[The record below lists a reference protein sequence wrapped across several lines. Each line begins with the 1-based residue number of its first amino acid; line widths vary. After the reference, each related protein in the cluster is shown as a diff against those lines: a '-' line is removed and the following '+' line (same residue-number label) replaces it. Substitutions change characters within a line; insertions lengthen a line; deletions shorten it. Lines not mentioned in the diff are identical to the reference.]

1 MVWTEEDKLHVE
13 KLYNDWMKSE
23 LPQLYSSSGKYEL
36 VVEFYNEV
44 NRASTKSID
53 DEYHGSV
60 FLFGAP
66 LKLIACQHYLNALKG
81 NTHSAIAWF
90 GCLDYLSG
98 IDFQKYKKPLFN
110 KHIHSSTENPFSYK
124 EFMLSK
130 RQFYYM
136 SISELIFFG
145 CTRKDACRRVASSY
159 WLDKKRLVTNFTGVY
174 TPTEVSKW
182 MPNAAS
188 LHDQYFKIMKQFNG
202 NEIDIDSMYPFLF
215 AHKCILDFDGAMR
228 LDDIYTAKFGN
239 DNYGK
244 SKQFEEDFFNFKMPI
259 ENKHEVLGKLYLK
272 GRPETYKE
280 K

>member
-1 MVWTEEDKLHVE
+1 MEWTEDDSAYVE

-23 LPQLYSSSGKYEL
+23 LPQLYSSTGKYEI
-36 VVEFYNEV
+36 VIKFYNEV
-44 NRASTKSID
+44 NRASAKPIG

-60 FLFGAP
+60 FLLGVP
-66 LKLIACQHYLNALKG
+66 LKLIACHHYLSALKG

-90 GCLDYLSG
+90 GCLDYFSG

-110 KHIHSSTENPFSYK
+110 THIHFPSENPFSYK
-124 EFMLSK
+124 EFMLGK

-159 WLDKKRLVTNFTGVY
+159 WLDKKRLVTDLTGNY
-174 TPTEVSKW
+174 SFNEVSKW
-182 MPNAAS
+182 MPNAS
-188 LHDQYFKIMKQFNG
+188 TLHDQYVQTMKGFSG
-202 NEIDIDSMYPFLF
+202 NIIDLDSAHPFLF

-228 LDDIYTAKFGN
+228 LHDIYTSKFGN
-239 DNYGK
+239 EEYGK
-244 SKQFEEDFFNFKMPI
+244 SKQFEDDFFNFKMPI
-259 ENKHEVLGKLYLK
+259 ENKQEVLGKLYLK